1 MFNINMLCRKKEKKM
16 RGKKEETGGGHL
28 EEISQE
34 KSWKLE
40 IMSRGRRKN

>member
-16 RGKKEETGGGHL
+16 RGKNEETGGGHL

-34 KSWKLE
+34 KS
-40 IMSRGRRKN
+40 